1 MTKKQFEDYF
11 TEFQTNMVA
20 ICLEYVK
27 HRADNIY
34 IVHTNLKCILL
45 MCSLELMEILCIN
58 TN

>member
-1 MTKKQFEDYF
+1 MTKQFEDYF

-34 IVHTNLKCILL
+34 ILFIRT
-45 MCSLELMEILCIN
+45 
-58 TN
+58 